1 MKTFRKPV
9 TLEETVEDLL
19 EARSRINGLQ
29 NGKLGHGLLNGEV
42 VNTKKGIMGNIHIN
56 PSAMGHASSSK
67 IGMHNGLD
75 ALKTKGE
82 LRAEGDKRS
91 WWAEPMVNTPTTG
104 KLYGSS
110 VEDASR
116 YMHPRTYKLVN
127 VLNDDGT
134 PKDGLRE
141 ALTEILAEASK
152 DDANLYNEPEMS
164 PGEISSYIDKIFE
177 QLGEWFLEAKQEQ
190 EAGKDVTEHST
201 GEDEKSP
208 HRYAFKDLKKEE
220 MEYDIDAFKARQA
233 EFINGIVA
241 AGDDKA
247 KIAEAIQPAVKF
259 QHRMNLAFKTL
270 QEKMK
275 EAKTQLGLQIKG
287 LEDDQF
293 HGNNILRIFIQ
304 DPDAIFVAS
313 VGFWRN
319 TGSSITG
326 QKYGVGRQ
334 VDLQKKIVLMMPHRK
349 AWNKADADLAYAEWR
364 NRFNNGNLPDGTDVS
379 RARTWISNKAGTMID
394 PKTGKPVGYSYK
406 NFWTDVR
413 FTAPQ
418 EGNPPDAFDEI
429 IAMFTPKGAAR
440 FRKND
445 MPESPAQP
453 SNVSPE
459 GGIDKNQADFN
470 VYTTDSEILVR
481 AAIAAARKFGLDY
494 SESDLLRGRAKAAYD
509 REGKTLV
516 VNKNQQRDMEMVGT
530 IVGKTVDQIMHGG
543 AAADAKDDMENEGA
557 VSALFHCMGLHKIG
571 DIYKSRAEKA
581 ARLVKMTQETLAR
594 TCDKVCE
601 VAGQIADVMFGFI
614 SKHVFR
620 KAVQDNEPTEDTPS
634 APDPIS
640 DVPDVDEE
648 GPATDNLVDPEDD
661 FEYDE

>member
-1 MKTFRKPV
+1 
-9 TLEETVEDLL
+9 
-19 EARSRINGLQ
+19 
-29 NGKLGHGLLNGEV
+29 
-42 VNTKKGIMGNIHIN
+42 
-56 PSAMGHASSSK
+56 
-67 IGMHNGLD
+67 
-75 ALKTKGE
+75 
-82 LRAEGDKRS
+82 
-91 WWAEPMVNTPTTG
+91 
-104 KLYGSS
+104 
-110 VEDASR
+110 
-116 YMHPRTYKLVN
+116 
-127 VLNDDGT
+127 
-134 PKDGLRE
+134 
-141 ALTEILAEASK
+141 
-152 DDANLYNEPEMS
+152 
-164 PGEISSYIDKIFE
+164 
-177 QLGEWFLEAKQEQ
+177 
-190 EAGKDVTEHST
+190 
-201 GEDEKSP
+201 
-208 HRYAFKDLKKEE
+208 
-220 MEYDIDAFKARQA
+220 
-233 EFINGIVA
+233 
-241 AGDDKA
+241 
-247 KIAEAIQPAVKF
+247 
-259 QHRMNLAFKTL
+259 
-270 QEKMK
+270 
-275 EAKTQLGLQIKG
+275 
-287 LEDDQF
+287 
-293 HGNNILRIFIQ
+293 
-304 DPDAIFVAS
+304 
-313 VGFWRN
+313 
-319 TGSSITG
+319 
-326 QKYGVGRQ
+326 
-334 VDLQKKIVLMMPHRK
+334 
-349 AWNKADADLAYAEWR
+349 
-364 NRFNNGNLPDGTDVS
+364 
-379 RARTWISNKAGTMID
+379 
-394 PKTGKPVGYSYK
+394 
-406 NFWTDVR
+406 
-413 FTAPQ
+413 
-418 EGNPPDAFDEI
+418 
-429 IAMFTPKGAAR
+429 
-440 FRKND
+440 

-481 AAIAAARKFGLDY
+481 AAIAAARKLGLDY